1 MPNLDIQK
9 DFIEGTQEIFTT
21 LFNFGKENK
30 DGSIDGVSLYLL
42 SDNVDTNVYGETK
55 NKTYQKPKHLVV
67 QVILVPTIGEQDVEY
82 INEKATFVIT
92 YKSLLDNKIDVSNKG
107 LEVLRKGLIKYK
119 DTFYLID
126 NILPKAYVEDVFL
139 FYHFVCTE
147 IKGKLMIKIED

>member
-55 NKTYQKPKHLVV
+55 NKTYQKPKYLEV

-107 LEVLRKGLIKYK
+107 LEVLRKGLLKYK

>member
-55 NKTYQKPKHLVV
+55 NKTYQKPKYLVV

-82 INEKATFVIT
+82 INEKATFVIP
-92 YKSLLDNKIDVSNKG
+92 YKSLLDNKIDVSNKN
-107 LEVLRKGLIKYK
+107 LEVIRKGLIKYK